1 MLHMFSKVY
10 LFYKKR
16 GSQQARMVK
25 LYEPETKHVLCN
37 PEIKSALAGK
47 TASYIRPHKCSTIGL
62 EGNRSRDSGLSIKG
76 RDCEHGK
83 TSVLDLGSATAC
95 QGLFALVLGE
105 VEGIVKSRDHV
116 LGK

>member
-1 MLHMFSKVY
+1 
-10 LFYKKR
+10 
-16 GSQQARMVK
+16 MVK

-37 PEIKSALAGK
+37 PDQVGAGGEDG
-47 TASYIRPHKCSTIGL
+47 ILHMVRPHKCSTIGL

-105 VEGIVKSRDHV
+105 VKGIVKSRDHV